1 MSKLTPKMANIIT
14 WVIISTTGVL
24 TGGGIGGIV
33 AYNKIQEKLA
43 EKCNL
48 SPRYISDIENANG
61 NIPIDTVQNIAKCLK
76 VEPYQILKPHN
87 HQPLPK
93 RVNMK

>member
-43 EKCNL
+43 DLRK
-48 SPRYISDIENANG
+48 AF
-61 NIPIDTVQNIAKCLK
+61 
-76 VEPYQILKPHN
+76 
-87 HQPLPK
+87 LP
-93 RVNMK
+93 

>member
-43 EKCNL
+43 ENEDDLEVEETDNSYMSTYEKFVEENGL
-48 SPRYISDIENANG
+48 SGD
-61 NIPIDTVQNIAKCLK
+61 VQK
-76 VEPYQILKPHN
+76 QH
-87 HQPLPK
+87 LPDDPDE
-93 RVNMK
+93 RTRLGVV